1 LISLYRNFQ
10 WTDIDIA
17 HLALVVALCICFGL
31 FIAYR
36 RKVHALRAARRRL
49 QSTSDCI
56 LGLMSKASESLRDNL
71 DLQSFI
77 QHFTEFTARSVR
89 AQSAAF
95 FCVNKSDR
103 TIRTDAV
110 IGVFPSLFNAPPAL
124 MKSLLASP
132 QRMQD
137 YLRAHQFAL
146 RETPFVEAVTQQ
158 RPLLFDSVAV
168 RERIRDGVYDC
179 WGMIVVPLIAE
190 KTVYGVLALANKT
203 DRAEFTIED
212 LHLAE
217 QLAEMAGVTV
227 SHFLMFQ
234 QLHEK
239 QQVDSQLR
247 TAEVILNH
255 LLPQGVPT
263 LDKFSIAVHYQPAYR
278 LGGDYYDFIQVDD
291 QHMGILIADVSGKGI
306 PAGLVMATTRS
317 LISVLAV
324 RQLSPSTVLRSLNL
338 YLGRLIPSDMFV
350 SATYAVMNTV
360 TGGILFARAGHEPII
375 ACAPHQ
381 EPRVLGDGDGMV
393 VGMVDDATFAQ
404 SLRDEHYHVRA
415 GDMLLLYTDGLTEAR
430 NPDGEEFGRRR
441 AAQLLMQVSSLDAQD
456 ALQSYVHRVKKF
468 MGNAPIYD
476 DMTIALI
483 KAT

>member
-1 LISLYRNFQ
+1 LINLYRNFQ
-10 WTDIDIA
+10 WTDLDIA
-17 HLALVVALCICFGL
+17 HLALVAALCVSLGL

-56 LGLMSKASESLRDNL
+56 LGLISKVSESFRDDL

-77 QHFTEFTARSVR
+77 HHFTEFSARSVR

-95 FCVNKSDR
+95 FYVNKSDR
-103 TIRTDAV
+103 TVHTDTV

-124 MKSLLASP
+124 MKSLVASP

-137 YLRAHQFAL
+137 YLYAHHFAL

-158 RPLLFDSVAV
+158 RSMLFDRAAV
-168 RERIRDGVYDC
+168 RDRIHDRVYDC
-179 WGMIVVPLIAE
+179 WGMIVVPLIAG
-190 KTVYGVLALANKT
+190 KSVYGVVALANKM
-203 DRAEFTIED
+203 DRAEFTLDD

-217 QLAEMAGVTV
+217 QLAEMASVTV

-239 QQVDSQLR
+239 QLVDSQLR
-247 TAEVILNH
+247 TAELILNH
-255 LLPQGVPT
+255 LLPQKVPT
-263 LDKFSIAVHYQPAYR
+263 LERFSIAVHYQPAYR
-278 LGGDYYDFIQVDD
+278 LGGDYYDFIHVDD

-338 YLGRLIPSDMFV
+338 YLGRLIPADMFV
-350 SATYAVMNTV
+350 SATYAVLNTA

-381 EPRVLGDGDGMV
+381 EPCVLGEGNGIV
-393 VGMVDDATFAQ
+393 IGMVDDETFAQ
-404 SLRDEHYHVRA
+404 SLRDEHYHVRT
-415 GDMLLLYTDGLTEAR
+415 GDMLMFYTDGLTEAH
-430 NPDGEEFGRRR
+430 NPDGEEFGRQR
-441 AAQLLMQVSSLDAQD
+441 AAQLLMHISSLDAQD

-468 MGNAPIYD
+468 MGNAPMYD